1 MKIKKMLSKES
12 AKRKRTV
19 FFSIVLMIVMLY
31 LVLIFDDQGYF
42 TGIERTGVYIYLYI
56 IEALFVIN
64 ILRTFIDSTYDIVF
78 TRERFKVVK
87 AFTQGVAIA
96 YNKVLYVDVIEE
108 NQNDFE
114 ILILL
119 DKVKRS
125 KAMFVLNNEYA
136 LKHDKYLRSY
146 KTASDYYDSNSFYA
160 YTIKNGG
167 AKKYFYLYKLYKTC
181 YNAQFSDKSISYIKK
196 VIEEYS
202 LS

>member
-1 MKIKKMLSKES
+1 
-12 AKRKRTV
+12 
-19 FFSIVLMIVMLY
+19 MLY

-78 TRERFKVVK
+78 ARERFKVVK
-87 AFTQGVAIA
+87 AFTQGVTIA

-146 KTASDYYDSNSFYA
+146 KTASDYNDTNSFYA
-160 YTIKNGG
+160 YIIRNGG
-167 AKKYFYLYKLYKTC
+167 AKIFL
-181 YNAQFSDKSISYIKK
+181 FI
-196 VIEEYS
+196 
-202 LS
+202 